1 MSSDVL
7 GEKVMLR
14 LKERAEQGRRVG
26 GIPFGYA
33 SCWIKEHGEK
43 RLVCSPEHPGG
54 VHVIPDEGDA
64 IRHIFQR
71 YAAGDVSAGQ
81 LACHLNDQ
89 GFRTRNT
96 KELPG
101 EDGVLTQEPRLFTAH
116 AVADLSKN
124 RFYVGLV
131 AYKGEH
137 FQGQHEPLVSQ
148 QAFDLVQIALRKNN
162 GRSTTLASQP
172 ARQYLLK
179 GIIRCAYCTMPMWA
193 QTYGSGNRYYREH
206 RNSRSHGPCPAVSGS
221 IPCEL
226 AYKQVSRLVD
236 AVELSP
242 CCMDEVM
249 AIVAV
254 KDQLDDVNHQR
265 ELVIGKLHRLAK
277 AWVDGYYPEAQYEQ
291 QKRRLELE
299 LESLVIPELNA
310 AEEAGNLIPNL
321 PGLWQDAD
329 LRERREILLAML
341 DAVYVDTKESKQI
354 VAILPMPAFQ
364 PVFQVATTRE
374 DSGVIL
380 IQEPL
385 QSINETETA
394 DLCSWWR
401 RGRTCRVQTENRV
414 WRKTGN
420 RNLDANYVVRTNCR
434 TVNQKPQEL
443 LSFAKC
449 HFSQT
454 RSYGFAE
461 GFEVF

>member
-1 MSSDVL
+1 
-7 GEKVMLR
+7 
-14 LKERAEQGRRVG
+14 
-26 GIPFGYA
+26 
-33 SCWIKEHGEK
+33 
-43 RLVCSPEHPGG
+43 
-54 VHVIPDEGDA
+54 
-64 IRHIFQR
+64 
-71 YAAGDVSAGQ
+71 
-81 LACHLNDQ
+81 
-89 GFRTRNT
+89 
-96 KELPG
+96 
-101 EDGVLTQEPRLFTAH
+101 
-116 AVADLSKN
+116 
-124 RFYVGLV
+124 
-131 AYKGEH
+131 
-137 FQGQHEPLVSQ
+137 
-148 QAFDLVQIALRKNN
+148 
-162 GRSTTLASQP
+162 
-172 ARQYLLK
+172 
-179 GIIRCAYCTMPMWA
+179 
-193 QTYGSGNRYYREH
+193 
-206 RNSRSHGPCPAVSGS
+206 
-221 IPCEL
+221 
-226 AYKQVSRLVD
+226 
-236 AVELSP
+236 
-242 CCMDEVM
+242 MDEVM

-277 AWVDGYYPEAQYEQ
+277 AWVEGYYPEAQYEQ

-329 LRERREILLAML
+329 LGERREILLAML

-414 WRKTGN
+414 WRKKGN

-449 HFSQT
+449 HFFQT